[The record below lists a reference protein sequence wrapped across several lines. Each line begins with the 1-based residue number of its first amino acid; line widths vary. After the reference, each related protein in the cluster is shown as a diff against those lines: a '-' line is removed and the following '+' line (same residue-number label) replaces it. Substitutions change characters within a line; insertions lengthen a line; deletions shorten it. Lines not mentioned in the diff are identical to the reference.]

1 MKITGA
7 KNFGKAIQQQRK
19 RMGYTQVYLAE
30 VTGFSTS
37 FISDLE
43 NGKPTAELEK
53 ALFLAN
59 LLGLD
64 VEIYLDDAAEELF
77 QMGFKDIFSVR
88 DSIKEQIY
96 KNE

>member
-1 MKITGA
+1 M
-7 KNFGKAIQQQRK
+7 
-19 RMGYTQVYLAE
+19 
-30 VTGFSTS
+30 
-37 FISDLE
+37 
-43 NGKPTAELEK
+43 
-53 ALFLAN
+53 AN

-77 QMGFKDIFSVR
+77 QMGYEDVFSVS

>member
-53 ALFLAN
+53 AFVFGKSFGTGCRN
-59 LLGLD
+59 
-64 VEIYLDDAAEELF
+64 
-77 QMGFKDIFSVR
+77 IFG
-88 DSIKEQIY
+88 
-96 KNE
+96 